1 MTLFYLLLLLAASA
15 TFSGAETGFYSLSRV
30 HVAAEARRGR
40 FIARLIERLIQ
51 NPAGFLIT
59 LLVGNN
65 LVIEMATH
73 LVDGRAATFRAI
85 PPWARELIVTAA
97 LAPILFFFG
106 ELLPKDLFRRR
117 PHEFL
122 GLAAP
127 LLFVVRPLLL
137 PIVWPLQLLSL
148 ILEKLL
154 NVGERDFARAIGR
167 EEMVEFLREGR
178 RQGVLEPHAEELAHN
193 VLVLRETPVS
203 AVMVPWSAVKTIDLA
218 RPDAALRAE
227 VLASEFTRLPAVRG
241 RARRVVGYVYQLDL
255 FAKAP
260 DERVESSLRP
270 LVELPPDLP
279 VDRALARLRTAGQRV
294 ALVGD
299 PAHPRGLVGLM
310 DLMAAISGLRAG

>member
-1 MTLFYLLLLLAASA
+1 
-15 TFSGAETGFYSLSRV
+15 
-30 HVAAEARRGR
+30 
-40 FIARLIERLIQ
+40 
-51 NPAGFLIT
+51 
-59 LLVGNN
+59 
-65 LVIEMATH
+65 VIEMATH
-73 LVDGRAATFRAI
+73 LVDGRAATYRAI

-117 PHEFL
+117 PHVFL

-148 ILEKLL
+148 VLEKLL

-167 EEMVEFLREGR
+167 EEMIEFLREGR

-203 AVMVPWSAVKTIDLA
+203 AVMVPWAAVKTLDLT
-218 RPDAALRAE
+218 RPEGELRAE
-227 VLASEFTRLPAVRG
+227 VLASEFTRLPATRG
-241 RARRVVGYVYQLDL
+241 RGRLVVGYVYQIDH
-255 FAKAP
+255 FAAP
-260 DERVESSLRP
+260 AGARVEEALRP

-299 PAHPRGLVGLM
+299 SAHPRGLVGLM